1 MGTLRERMSFF
12 NGFISRPDTVEERI
26 NELENMSVEI
36 THIEK
41 QRERRFFFVLFFALF
56 FKQATEEII
65 QELWKIRN
73 VLTCMRSQ
81 ISTKYLK

>member
-36 THIEK
+36 TQIEK
-41 QRERRFFFVLFFALF
+41 QRERRFFLFCFLLCFLNKQQKRLF
-56 FKQATEEII
+56 KNCG
-65 QELWKIRN
+65 K
-73 VLTCMRSQ
+73 
-81 ISTKYLK
+81 